1 VICAGKLD
9 KIRREH
15 PELSLGCQQAPAGV
29 AGSIAV
35 MSLGYSDGSKVAV
48 LDALDKEG
56 NPVIAA
62 ILP

>member
-1 VICAGKLD
+1 MPASWIKSGGS
-9 KIRREH
+9 IRNCRSDASKRL
-15 PELSLGCQQAPAGV
+15 PELLVRSP
-29 AGSIAV
+29 V